1 MLKCPNCGT
10 DNMLTA
16 IFCRG
21 CGQKIDLNAVKPDDF
36 DKVETKKGPNTF
48 MQNLIGG
55 IIIGVLLLGFLI
67 GLFFP
72 TCGKISTTEGSRAA
86 ALAKF
91 NGMSTDKNA
100 AAVEVTD
107 EDISNFVTAKLL
119 EKKDSL
125 TGNPRP
131 TGATVH
137 CLPDNKVKIIAT
149 GKYCGLPISLTVEGT
164 VQLDTS
170 SRRISVHGEK
180 CSVGLF
186 PLPKGLEQSF
196 LGPFR
201 TNFNNVLDDVN
212 GFRQLKTDEGKATI
226 ARRKVK
232 QQSFGGMPGDMMP
245 PGGM

>member
-1 MLKCPNCGT
+1 MLRCPNCGT
-10 DNMLTA
+10 DNMLNA

-21 CGQKIDLNAVKPDDF
+21 CGQKIDLNAVKPEDF
-36 DKVETKKGPNTF
+36 EKVEIKKNNTF

-55 IIIGVLLLGFLI
+55 IIIGVLLVGFLV

-72 TCGKISTTEGSRAA
+72 SCDKIKTTAETRAA

-91 NGMSTDKNA
+91 ESIGMDKSSP
-100 AAVEVTD
+100 VDVTD

-119 EKKDSL
+119 EKVDSL
-125 TGNPRP
+125 TGSPRP

-137 CLPDNKVKIIAT
+137 CLADNKVKIIAT

-170 SRRISVHGEK
+170 SRRISVRGEK

-201 TNFNNVLDDVN
+201 TNFNNVLDGIN
-212 GFRQLKTDEGKATI
+212 GFKALKTEDGKASLVRAKI
-226 ARRKVK
+226 KKPA
-232 QQSFGGMPGDMMP
+232 GMPGDMMP

>member
-36 DKVETKKGPNTF
+36 AKVEKKKGPDTF

-55 IIIGVLLLGFLI
+55 IIIGVLLIGFLV

-72 TCGKISTTEGSRAA
+72 SCGKIGTTEESRQA
-86 ALAKF
+86 ALKKF
-91 NGMSTDKNA
+91 EGIGMDKGA
-100 AAVEVTD
+100 APVEVTD

-137 CLPDNKVKIIAT
+137 CLADGKVKIIAT

-164 VQLDTS
+164 VSLND
-170 SRRISVHGEK
+170 RRISVRGEK

-186 PLPKGLEQSF
+186 PLPQGLEQSF

-201 TNFNNVLDDVN
+201 TNFNNVLDDIN
-212 GFRQLKTDEGKATI
+212 GFRKLETAEGKATLVR
-226 ARRKVK
+226 AKVRK
-232 QQSFGGMPGDMMP
+232 QSGMPGDMMMP
-245 PGGM
+245 PGM

>member
-1 MLKCPNCGT
+1 MLRCPNCGT
-10 DNMLTA
+10 DNMLNA

-21 CGQKIDLNAVKPDDF
+21 CGQKIDLNAVKPEDF
-36 DKVETKKGPNTF
+36 EKVEIKKSNTF

-55 IIIGVLLLGFLI
+55 IIIGVLLVGFLV

-72 TCGKISTTEGSRAA
+72 TCGKISTTEESRQA
-86 ALAKF
+86 ALKKF
-91 NGMSTDKNA
+91 ESIGTSKESP
-100 AAVEVTD
+100 AVEVTD

-119 EKKDSL
+119 EKESSL
-125 TGNPRP
+125 TGSPRP

-137 CLPDNKVKIIAT
+137 CLADNKVKIIAS

-164 VQLDTS
+164 VSLND
-170 SRRISVHGEK
+170 RRISVHGEK

-186 PLPKGLEQSF
+186 PLPQGLEQSF

-212 GFRQLKTDEGKATI
+212 GFREMKTSEGKASLVR
-226 ARRKVK
+226 AKVK
-232 QQSFGGMPGDMMP
+232 KPSFGMGMPGGMP
-245 PGGM
+245 